1 MILFDNKAKIEWK
14 QEDLIKIRMKRKWS
28 SITSKENTKEWIEKI
43 LILKK
48 DKKKLTQVSMS
59 NT

>member
-1 MILFDNKAKIEWK
+1 
-14 QEDLIKIRMKRKWS
+14 MKKKWS

-48 DKKKLTQVSMS
+48 DKKKINSSKHVKNIANLW
-59 NT
+59 

>member
-1 MILFDNKAKIEWK
+1 MNKKN
-14 QEDLIKIRMKRKWS
+14 WS

-48 DKKKLTQVSMS
+48 DKKQLTQVRMS

>member
-1 MILFDNKAKIEWK
+1 
-14 QEDLIKIRMKRKWS
+14 MKKKWS

-48 DKKKLTQVSMS
+48 DKK
-59 NT
+59 N

>member
-1 MILFDNKAKIEWK
+1 
-14 QEDLIKIRMKRKWS
+14 MKTRRSYKDKNEKKKWS

-48 DKKKLTQVSMS
+48 NKKKLTQVSMS